1 MARSVALAFGN
12 PQRCS
17 YWVQAGVA
25 AVLLGAPCMPWVAAR
40 VSLPDPQALRAPS
53 PGARTG
59 TLAVRFSELSEVTTA
74 NVRGLLPL
82 VARSVATAP
91 EDARMDPSAPLDLP
105 LKRFVDERTGG
116 MGLPT
121 RGRVGTLTNRLN
133 RDASYLLESVSEE
146 QPPPRSAATQIG
158 GLELRAR
165 DPIGRQVLWSVHEAL
180 PISAGTLIT
189 AGGLVFY
196 GTGDGW
202 FKALDARTGQTL
214 WKHWAGGRRLDAP
227 ASYRGADGYQYI
239 AVRALP
245 RAPGDGRETVLL
257 FALAH

>member
-1 MARSVALAFGN
+1 VAFGN
-12 PQRCS
+12 PHRCS
-17 YWVQAGVA
+17 YWVHAVVA
-25 AVLLGAPCMPWVAAR
+25 AVLLGAPSMPRLSAR
-40 VSLPDPQALRAPS
+40 VSLPDQQALRTPS
-53 PGARTG
+53 SGARAG
-59 TLAVRFSELSEVTTA
+59 TVAIRFSDLAEVTPA

-82 VARSVATAP
+82 VARSVAAAP
-91 EDARMDPSAPLDLP
+91 EDARIDPSAPNDLP
-105 LKRFVDERTGG
+105 LQRFVEERTGG

-121 RGRVGTLTNRLN
+121 RGRAGALANRLN
-133 RDASYLLESVSEE
+133 RSDSYLLESVSEE
-146 QPPPRSAATQIG
+146 RTSPSAAAQIAG
-158 GLELRAR
+158 RELRAR

-180 PISAGTLIT
+180 PISSGTLLT

-214 WKHWAGGRRLDAP
+214 WKHWTEGRRLDGP
-227 ASYRGADGYQYI
+227 ASYRGADGHQYI

-245 RAPGDGRETVLL
+245 RSPGEGRETVLL